1 LLMIVMTLVCVSI
14 VMLWQEFE
22 RLTFLQLYHTGAFI
36 NIQNDSPSFD
46 RRRFVCHKHALA

>member
-1 LLMIVMTLVCVSI
+1 MIVMTLVCVSI